1 MAAAARAPPKCNR
14 YCTECEYEEF
24 LLQSVSYFT
33 VAVPHRARG
42 PSGGMEAIMPRST
55 TRLAM
60 GAVIA
65 LGGAIVGLSATGS
78 PLNVPQPDKASLS
91 ETDAQ
96 FRDRQQIRR
105 YFLQDRRDWRE
116 RLPTL

>member
-1 MAAAARAPPKCNR
+1 MAAAARAPPECNR

-42 PSGGMEAIMPRST
+42 PGGGMEAIMPRST

-65 LGGAIVGLSATGS
+65 LGGAIVGLSATGT
-78 PLNVPQPDKASLS
+78 PLNVPQSDKASLS

>member
-1 MAAAARAPPKCNR
+1 
-14 YCTECEYEEF
+14 
-24 LLQSVSYFT
+24 
-33 VAVPHRARG
+33 
-42 PSGGMEAIMPRST
+42 MEVIMPRST
-55 TRLAM
+55 TQLAI

-65 LGGAIVGLSATGS
+65 LGVAIAGLSATGT

-96 FRDRQQIRR
+96 FRDRQQLRR